1 MKISEVHEKLDRRCV
16 IAIRQHTGIFELLAR
31 MDQRIPAYTFTEDE
45 KTFIQ
50 LFFPK
55 SGKPAQSINPILSRN
70 ALRPRVI
77 F

>member
-1 MKISEVHEKLDRRCV
+1 MKINEVHEKLERRCI